1 MTTLPPPYILLSDSD
16 VSFLI
21 LRDRGQERA
30 ININLITSITTHY
43 DRDNKAVIYIQGV
56 SKPFQ
61 TDYEV
66 TDIIDAFYSSNEI
79 S

>member
-30 ININLITSITTHY
+30 INMNLITSITQHY

-66 TDIIDAFYSSNEI
+66 TDIIDALYSSNEI

>member
-30 ININLITSITTHY
+30 INMNLITSITQHY
-43 DRDNKAVIYIQGV
+43 DCDNKAVIYIQGV

-66 TDIIDAFYSSNEI
+66 TDIIDALYSSNEI

>member
-30 ININLITSITTHY
+30 INMNLITSITQHY

>member
-43 DRDNKAVIYIQGV
+43 DRENKAVIYIQGV

-66 TDIIDAFYSSNEI
+66 TDIIDAIYSSNEI

>member
-1 MTTLPPPYILLSDSD
+1 
-16 VSFLI
+16 
-21 LRDRGQERA
+21 
-30 ININLITSITTHY
+30 
-43 DRDNKAVIYIQGV
+43 DNKAVIYIQGV

-66 TDIIDAFYSSNEI
+66 TDIIDALYSSNEI

>member
-1 MTTLPPPYILLSDSD
+1 MTTIPPPYILLSDSD
-16 VSFLI
+16 ATFLI

-66 TDIIDAFYSSNEI
+66 TDIIDAIYSSNEI